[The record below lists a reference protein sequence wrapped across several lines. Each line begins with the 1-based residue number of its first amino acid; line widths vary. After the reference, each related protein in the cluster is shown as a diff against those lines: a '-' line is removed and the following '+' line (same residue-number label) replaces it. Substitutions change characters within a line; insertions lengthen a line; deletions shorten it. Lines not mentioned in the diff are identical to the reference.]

1 MSRDLPAEFNLTYL
15 RSIHAELFGELFA
28 WAGEFRDVQLMATG
42 VDLAYCRYEEMPE
55 RLDTLFAGLAR
66 KNWLQGLDEWAFV
79 SELTKTW
86 AELTFIHPFRD
97 GNTRTQSFF
106 FSRLAIAS
114 SHPIDWVAVKVEH
127 LRQLRLA
134 AVLGFPQNL
143 ADYLCDRLLDMSDL
157 KPGYDEPLKAYLF
170 GGQ

>member
-1 MSRDLPAEFNLTYL
+1 MHDADVLWCTLSSTWTLTVFEPMLDVSNGVVPVAGPSRPLP
-15 RSIHAELFGELFA
+15 
-28 WAGEFRDVQLMATG
+28 
-42 VDLAYCRYEEMPE
+42 
-55 RLDTLFAGLAR
+55 
-66 KNWLQGLDEWAFV
+66 V
-79 SELTKTW
+79 SD
-86 AELTFIHPFRD
+86 AD
-97 GNTRTQSFF
+97 
-106 FSRLAIAS
+106 
-114 SHPIDWVAVKVEH
+114 HPIDWVAVKVEH